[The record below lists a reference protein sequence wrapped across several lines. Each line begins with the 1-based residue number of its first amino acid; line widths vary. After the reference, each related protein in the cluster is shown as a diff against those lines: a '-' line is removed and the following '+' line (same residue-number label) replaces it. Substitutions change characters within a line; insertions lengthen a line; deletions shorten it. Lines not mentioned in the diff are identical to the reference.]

1 MLKTLKVVK
10 IVSGVLL
17 IIMLVFNVGDILF
30 RETGIVPLL
39 DHYDIL
45 IFGFIF
51 MICSLSIIY
60 LEALCKK
67 NLPKSQ
73 HQSLQTGHIIFFFSV
88 SYTLPFVYYLDN
100 KVLPILFCVLFLFS
114 GFFVFR
120 YIFRKKTT
128 NS

>member
-10 IVSGVLL
+10 IASGVLV
-17 IIMLVFNVGDILF
+17 IIMLVFNVEDILF
-30 RETGIVPLL
+30 RETGIVPFL

-73 HQSLQTGHIIFFFSV
+73 HQSLQTGHFIFFFSV
-88 SYTLPFVYYLDN
+88 SYTLPFVYYLEN
-100 KVLPILFCVLFLFS
+100 RVLPILFTVLLCFS

-120 YIFRKKTT
+120 DLFRKKST

>member
-17 IIMLVFNVGDILF
+17 IIMLVFNVEDILF
-30 RETGIVPLL
+30 RETRIIPLL

-73 HQSLQTGHIIFFFSV
+73 HQSLQTGHFIFFFSV

-100 KVLPILFCVLFLFS
+100 KVLPILFLVLLCFS
-114 GFFVFR
+114 GFFFFSNM
-120 YIFRKKTT
+120 FRKKPT